1 MEIGI
6 SSSRWSPSQFVQK
19 GGFLRLASC
28 ESYVFV
34 DIAMEFGTHMGEI
47 LQLFNIWREFLV
59 LFHFDIPG
67 NATETEELVERVETV
82 MS

>member
-1 MEIGI
+1 
-6 SSSRWSPSQFVQK
+6 
-19 GGFLRLASC
+19 
-28 ESYVFV
+28 
-34 DIAMEFGTHMGEI
+34 MEFGTHMGEI
-47 LQLFNIWREFLV
+47 LQLFHIWREFLV